1 MLNRVP
7 LRSPQ
12 QMVNARPTPRAAPTT
27 APSTTG
33 INPQETQQIQ
43 GYGYW
48 KIIWAIALLLVGLAI
63 SASSRIDILFTAPVI
78 GFIGYLLCLAKK
90 YLTS

>member
-1 MLNRVP
+1 
-7 LRSPQ
+7 
-12 QMVNARPTPRAAPTT
+12 MVNARPTPRAAPTT

-33 INPQETQQIQ
+33 INPQEAQQIQ

-63 SASSRIDILFTAPVI
+63 GATFRINILFTAPVI
-78 GFIGYLLCLAKK
+78 AFVGYLLCLAKK